1 MIILN
6 GKKTAQK
13 ILKNVKKETKVRKL
27 KLGLA
32 VVQVGD
38 NQVSSA
44 YINQKR
50 RVCENLGIVFGL
62 FNFPE
67 SIDEQEL
74 KEEVSRIAVNPEYSG
89 IIIQLPL
96 PKKFNTQEILNLIPS
111 EKDVDVLSEAS
122 LGKFYTGN
130 LKIFPPVVY
139 AISTLLKEYK
149 IGLEAKIILV
159 IGSGRLVGKP
169 LTLWL
174 VSQGATVSTVN
185 SKTKDIHFFS
195 KNADIIISGVGKP
208 NLITGKMIKKG
219 VVLIDAGTSIESGKL
234 KGDIDFVSVKN
245 KAGYVAPVPGG
256 VGPMTIACLINNLL
270 KLNNK

>member
-1 MIILN
+1 MIILD

-13 ILKNVKKETKVRKL
+13 ILRNIKKETNVRKL

-38 NQVSSA
+38 NQVSSV

-50 RVCENLGIVFGL
+50 RVCESLGILFGL

-67 SIDEQEL
+67 SIEEQEL
-74 KEEVSRIAVNPEYSG
+74 RKEISRTAENPEYSG
-89 IIIQLPL
+89 LIIQLPL

-130 LKIFPPVVY
+130 LKIFPPVVC

-149 IGLEAKIILV
+149 IGLEAKNILV

-169 LTLWL
+169 LTLWF
-174 VSQGATVSTVN
+174 VSQGATVSIVN
-185 SKTKDIHFFS
+185 SKTKDIPFFS

-208 NLITGKMIKKG
+208 NLIMGKTIKEG
-219 VVLIDAGTSIESGKL
+219 VVLVDAGTSIESGKL
-234 KGDIDFVSVKN
+234 KGDVDFASVKN
-245 KAGYVAPVPGG
+245 KTGYIAPVPGG

-270 KLNNK
+270 KLNK